1 MKNSKLMLSTAVA
14 VCAMLG
20 VGAASAADLAVKAMP
35 YAAPMPVFSWT
46 GFYVGGNIGGG
57 WSDTNL
63 TNTVSDGAIAWPDLA
78 PGQGIGYNNNNGV
91 VGGGQIGVNF
101 QSNNWVYGLELLVSA
116 ADMKATVRNPY
127 VGPPFS
133 AGDDVFSTK
142 INTLLLATARI
153 GYAWDRSLLYVK
165 GGYAGANVHISVSD
179 NVCPGNP
186 INCGAGSDSNWRSG
200 FTVGAGVEYAVTNN
214 WIVGVE
220 YDFARLGSASVN
232 LGDANARYVF
242 NDAERNLNMV
252 LGRVS
257 YKFGWN

>member
-1 MKNSKLMLSTAVA
+1 MHRFRFSALAAVA
-14 VCAMLG
+14 VFGFAS
-20 VGAASAADLAVKAMP
+20 VASAADMPVKAPVYRAPVYVP
-35 YAAPMPVFSWT
+35 YNWT
-46 GFYVGGNIGGG
+46 GFYIGGNIGGG
-57 WSDTNL
+57 WSNTNL

-78 PGQGIGYNNNNGV
+78 PGQGISYNHSGV

-101 QSNNWVYGLELLVSA
+101 QSSSWVYGLELLVSA
-116 ADMKATVRNPY
+116 ANIKATVQNPY
-127 VGPPFS
+127 TGPPFS

-165 GGYAGANVHISVSD
+165 GGYAGANVRVSVSD
-179 NVCPGNP
+179 NVCSTPN
-186 INCGAGSDSNWRSG
+186 NCGAGSDSNWRSG

-232 LGDANARYVF
+232 LGDATARYVF
-242 NDAERNLNMV
+242 NDAERDVNMV

-257 YKFGWN
+257 YKFGGWN